1 MASFKDVNGKSWE
14 LRITPTSMRRVET
27 LTGVKLGTILQDE
40 FRPLQE
46 MFTDPVKTVDVLYAL
61 CQPEADRC
69 KISDEQFGES
79 MVGDALEN
87 AVDAFMEALA
97 DFFPS
102 RQSQM
107 LKRLF
112 QKVKQYQTTLAE
124 KAEAEFEELM
134 SIDFASKLQQ

>member
-14 LRITPTSMRRVET
+14 LRITPTSMRRVDA
-27 LTGVKLGTILQDE
+27 LTGVKLGTILHDE
-40 FRPLQE
+40 FKPLQE
-46 MFTDPVKTVDVLYAL
+46 MFGDPVKTVDVLYAL

-69 KISDEQFGES
+69 SITDEQFGEF
-79 MVGDALEN
+79 MIGDALEH
-87 AVDAFMEALA
+87 AIDAFLEALA

-112 QKVKQYQTTLAE
+112 AKVKQTQTALAD
-124 KAEAEFEELM
+124 KAELEIETLM
-134 SIDFASKLQQ
+134 ATDFVSRLLE